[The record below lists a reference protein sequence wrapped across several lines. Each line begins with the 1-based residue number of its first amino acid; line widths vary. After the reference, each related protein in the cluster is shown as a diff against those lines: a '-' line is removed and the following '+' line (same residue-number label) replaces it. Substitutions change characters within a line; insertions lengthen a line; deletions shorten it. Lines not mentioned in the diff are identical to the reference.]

1 MRPGKLADYFPRY
14 IFCSWSF
21 WSCSRC
27 STSFSR
33 FHILAGLLRTTPQQH
48 MPTTE
53 PSPQI
58 FPSSRWAGE
67 SSSSS
72 FLPQVLWKVH
82 HHRPTG
88 QVSLSCPCL
97 DCVYN
102 CHTATYFWLLYA
114 LGRWVGLSF
123 FRPESGLLIV
133 FAISMPYIIRSLF
146 LNWCS
151 PDMVVIT
158 IFYVPFFFFFFFL
171 LLTLTFPFFELAFSR
186 HGGEDYIYHLLNGYC
201 DAPAGVN
208 MQEGQY
214 FNPYFPG
221 IF

>member
-33 FHILAGLLRTTPQQH
+33 FHIPASCSTSFSRFHILAGLLRTTPQQH
-48 MPTTE
+48 MPTTA

-82 HHRPTG
+82 DHRPTG

-151 PDMVVIT
+151 PDMVVRTTSTTCWTDTATLPPGWTCRRASTSTHTSQVEKSYICSCRH
-158 IFYVPFFFFFFFL
+158 FL
-171 LLTLTFPFFELAFSR
+171 QL
-186 HGGEDYIYHLLNGYC
+186 
-201 DAPAGVN
+201 
-208 MQEGQY
+208 
-214 FNPYFPG
+214 
-221 IF
+221 